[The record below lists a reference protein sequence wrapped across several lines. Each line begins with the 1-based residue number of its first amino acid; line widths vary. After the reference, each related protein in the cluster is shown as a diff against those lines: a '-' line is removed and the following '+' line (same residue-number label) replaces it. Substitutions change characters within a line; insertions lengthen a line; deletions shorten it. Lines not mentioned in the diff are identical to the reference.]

1 MTLDMKKLVT
11 VMRQTEKDNDNE
23 ALVAIRMA
31 NQMLKAAG
39 KHWGD
44 VLRSPTF
51 AASHSLLDELAVHMK
66 RTGGRDEFEGGVR
79 GFARKYGAPASSM
92 RDHQRHKQASKE
104 QVRGPDID
112 RMLATL
118 RGRQHEMSFLMFLA
132 SVTKFYGDKGYLT
145 RPQYDAVKKAYER
158 K

>member
-1 MTLDMKKLVT
+1 MSLDMKKLIKL
-11 VMRQTEKDNDNE
+11 MRMTEASNDGE
-23 ALVAIRMA
+23 ALNALRLA
-31 NQMLKAAG
+31 NKMLKAAG

-44 VLRSPTF
+44 VLHSPAF
-51 AASHSLLDELAVHMK
+51 AASHSLLDELSQHMK
-66 RTGGRDEFEGGVR
+66 RTGGRDEFEGGMR

-92 RDHQRHKQASKE
+92 RDHVRHREASKE

-132 SVTKFYGDKGYLT
+132 SVTKFYADKGYLT